1 MKEKYEGNVL
11 EVVECIKDDLINEL
25 YMIKLNDTNFECDD
39 VEKIQFTMN
48 KYLDIIN
55 GIYQDIITEYIDYN
69 SIICVST
76 SSFSGDVSYS
86 KVGDE

>member
-48 KYLDIIN
+48 TYLDIIN

-69 SIICVST
+69 SIICVFKSN
-76 SSFSGDVSYS
+76 FSGEVGYS
-86 KVGDE
+86 KIGDE